1 LGAGAVIG
9 RIEDVLNEVDV
20 QLSEPNERVTLSQ
33 LGGYYVRTTVKATI
47 RRFIEKTGNVYAI
60 FTARAYSFA
69 IFKHGDSTYLFNSHS
84 CTPTG
89 RHGGKGF
96 ASIIKFL
103 NSSLKELNNNI
114 GLYSIGDFLCN
125 LNQPSSRPSENDQF
139 SLSEILV
146 VALNDEANTALA
158 NTSIDQH
165 ILQLNEDELD
175 LSTALANMSIDQAIF
190 QSNNIY
196 GITI

>member
-1 LGAGAVIG
+1 M
-9 RIEDVLNEVDV
+9 

-33 LGGYYVRTTVKATI
+33 LGGYYVRNTVKATI
-47 RRFIEKTGNVYAI
+47 RRFIEKNGNVYAI

-103 NSSLKELNNNI
+103 NSSLKELNNNV

-125 LNQPSSRPSENDQF
+125 LNPPSLRPSENDLF
-139 SLSEILV
+139 SLSEIV
-146 VALNDEANTALA
+146 VVQLNEEDNTALA
-158 NTSIDQH
+158 NFSIDSH
-165 ILQLNEDELD
+165 ILQINEEVLD
-175 LSTALANMSIDQAIF
+175 LSSALANMSIDQAIL

-196 GITI
+196 GMMI